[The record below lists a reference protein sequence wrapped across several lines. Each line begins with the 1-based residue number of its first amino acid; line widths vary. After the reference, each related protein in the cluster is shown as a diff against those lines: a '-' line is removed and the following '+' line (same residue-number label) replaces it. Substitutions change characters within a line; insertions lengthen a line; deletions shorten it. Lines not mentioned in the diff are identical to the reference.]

1 VSDLAALMFG
11 LASLSVIAVGGGS
24 AVIADMH
31 RLVVDEHGWMD
42 DAGFARA
49 YALAQA
55 APGPNVLVVG
65 VFGWHVAGPVGLL
78 GATLAMCGPAA
89 LLALGFAAFRARL
102 AGAAWLRVAERGL
115 VPVALGLVMA
125 SALLLGQAALATWG
139 TLPWVGA
146 AVMAATTLFVAGTKR
161 SPLWMLAGGAI
172 IGAFLLG

>member
-1 VSDLAALMFG
+1 MSDLLVLMAG
-11 LASLSVIAVGGGS
+11 LAQLSIIAVGGGS

-31 RLVVDEHGWMD
+31 RLMVDEHAWMD
-42 DAGFARA
+42 DAQFARA

-89 LLALGFAAFRARL
+89 VLALGFAAFRARV

-139 TLPWVGA
+139 ALPWLGV
-146 AVMAATTLFVAGTKR
+146 AVMAATTIFVAGTKR
-161 SPLWMLAGGAI
+161 SPLWMLGAGAV
-172 IGAFLLG
+172 IGALVLS

>member
-1 VSDLAALMFG
+1 MSDLLSLMAG

-31 RLVVDEHGWMD
+31 RLIVDEHGWMD
-42 DAGFARA
+42 DAAFARA

-89 LLALGFAAFRARL
+89 IMALGFAMFRARV

-139 TLPWVGA
+139 AMPLVGV
-146 AVMAATTLFVAGTKR
+146 AVTAATAVFVAATKR
-161 SPLWMLAGGAI
+161 SPLWMLGAGAI
-172 IGAFLLG
+172 LGAILLG